1 MSADTGGGTFLDSI
15 GERAATALA
24 AESVDRRWPAGSV
37 LFHEGDRADRVLFVV
52 EGRVKLEV
60 TEANGSVSVLAVR
73 GPGDVIGELAAVDA
87 TTRLAAAVALDAGP
101 VRCTVVPATTF
112 RDVVSAD
119 PAAAM
124 ALVRLLVSRLREAE
138 GRRAEHG
145 ALGVEQRLARRLLDL
160 ADADGRVLGLGQDD
174 LAGLVGAS
182 REAVAK
188 ALQGL
193 RAAGALRTGRRSIE
207 VLDPALLARRA
218 VTVP

>member
-1 MSADTGGGTFLDSI
+1 VTSPSGPFLDAI
-15 GERAATALA
+15 GERAASRLL
-24 AESVDRRWPAGSV
+24 AESVDRRWPSGSV

-60 TEANGSVSVLAVR
+60 TETNGTTSLLALR

-87 TTRLAAAVALDAGP
+87 TTRLAAAVAFGGP
-101 VRCTVVPATTF
+101 VRCTVVPASTF
-112 RDVVSAD
+112 RDVVEGD
-119 PAAAM
+119 TTAAM
-124 ALVRLLVSRLREAE
+124 ALVRLLAGRLREAE

-160 ADADGRVLGLGQDD
+160 VDADGRVDGLGQDE

-193 RAAGALRTGRRSIE
+193 RAAGVVATGRRSIE
-207 VLDPALLARRA
+207 VLDVAALGRRA
-218 VTVP
+218 VTLL